1 MAISGDSSF
10 SFSGFKKRLNNL
22 RFRIFFLFQRLK
34 MKAYFL
40 ANMYSNEKF
49 SLDVEVLGGRRKLRK
64 QRQNAAASGAG
75 FPHFS
80 GQ

>member
-1 MAISGDSSF
+1 
-10 SFSGFKKRLNNL
+10 
-22 RFRIFFLFQRLK
+22 